1 MGTWE
6 VRTWEHVKLG
16 TWKVRTWEHVKLGT
30 WKVRTWWEDGKLEH
44 GNMES

>member
-44 GNMES
+44 GNM